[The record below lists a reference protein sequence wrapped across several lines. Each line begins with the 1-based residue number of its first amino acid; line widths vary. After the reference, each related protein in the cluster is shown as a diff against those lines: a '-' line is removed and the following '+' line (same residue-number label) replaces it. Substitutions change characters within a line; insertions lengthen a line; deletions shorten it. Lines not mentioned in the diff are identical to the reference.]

1 VNPQDKS
8 GYAEQRPLLLNERD
22 ARAALGGISRP
33 TLSRI
38 RERGE
43 IAEVKIGRR
52 IFFRLQDLDDY
63 IERHRESPPAA
74 A

>member
-1 VNPQDKS
+1 
-8 GYAEQRPLLLNERD
+8 LNERD
-22 ARAALGGISRP
+22 ARAVLGDISRA

-52 IFFRLQDLDDY
+52 VFFRLQDLDDY
-63 IERHRESPPAA
+63 IERNREGGP
-74 A
+74 